1 VNISGILLNI
11 MRETNTPHFVGI
23 DVGTSAV
30 RVVVGTVDEQGRPE
44 IIGFSSAENSGMRR
58 GVVAHAEEVAV
69 AISNALHDAER
80 LSGRHITS
88 GTININGSHVQG
100 FNSRG
105 VIAIS
110 AANREITEEDR
121 MRVEEA
127 AAVMQL
133 PVNREI
139 IQVFPKAYRLDGQ
152 DNIKDPIG
160 MQGVRLEV
168 DTHIVTASTPNL
180 RLLETA
186 IEKASLGMKHRT
198 VSSLASAEA
207 VLSRQ
212 QREAGTAVIDI
223 GAGTTNIVVIEDG
236 EVQHVAVIPVGGTHV
251 TNDLA
256 IGLKTDLDVAEKV
269 KIEHANLAKP
279 ARSTVSVLFDK
290 QQYTFSADDVHMVVE
305 ARIEELFELIDKELK
320 RIGKSRK
327 LPGGVVFTGGS
338 SSIKGLV
345 DFAKENLELPAKIG
359 KVSEI
364 GGLSDISDNIA
375 FTTPIGLMLLDM
387 LLEGQ
392 NAVGRPNNYVGMVDN
407 ISSLFK
413 KFKKR

>member
-1 VNISGILLNI
+1 
-11 MRETNTPHFVGI
+11 MRETNTAHFVGV

-30 RVVVGTVDEQGRPE
+30 RVVVGTVDETGRPE

-58 GVVAHAEEVAV
+58 GVVSHAEEVAV
-69 AISNALHDAER
+69 AISNALQDAER
-80 LSGRHITS
+80 LSGRHLTS
-88 GTININGSHVQG
+88 ATININGAHVQG

-110 AANREITEEDR
+110 AANREITIDDR

-133 PVNREI
+133 PANREI

-180 RLLETA
+180 RLLESAT
-186 IEKASLGMKHRT
+186 EKASLGIKHRT
-198 VSSLASAEA
+198 ISSLASAEA
-207 VLSRQ
+207 VLTRQ
-212 QREAGTAVIDI
+212 QREAGTAVVDI
-223 GAGTTNIVVIEDG
+223 GAGTTNLVVIEDG
-236 EVQHVAVIPVGGTHV
+236 EVQHVAVIPVGGIHV

-256 IGLKTDLDVAEKV
+256 IGLKTDLDIAEKV
-269 KIEHANLAKP
+269 KVDHADLHKP
-279 ARSTVSVLFDK
+279 VRSTVSVMIDK
-290 QQYTFSADDVHMVVE
+290 QQHTFSADDVHMVIE

-320 RIGKSRK
+320 KIGKSRK
-327 LPGGVVFTGGS
+327 LPGGVIFTGGS
-338 SSIKGLV
+338 SQMKGLAE
-345 DFAKENLELPAKIG
+345 FAREKLELPAKIG
-359 KVSEI
+359 KLVET
-364 GGLSDISDNIA
+364 GGLADLADNIA
-375 FTTPIGLMLLDM
+375 FATPVGLMLLDM
-387 LLEGQ
+387 LLDGQ
-392 NAVGRPNNYVGMVDN
+392 HATGHPNNYAGVVDN

-413 KFKKR
+413 KFKNR

>member
-1 VNISGILLNI
+1 
-11 MRETNTPHFVGI
+11 MRETNTPHFVGV

-44 IIGFSSAENSGMRR
+44 IIGFSEAENTGMRR
-58 GVVAHAEEVAV
+58 GVVAHAEEVAA
-69 AISNALHDAER
+69 AISSALQDAER
-80 LSGRHITS
+80 LSGRRLTA
-88 GTININGSHVQG
+88 GTVNINGAHVQG

-110 AANREITEEDR
+110 AANREITIDDR

-133 PVNREI
+133 PANREI

-168 DTHIVTASTPNL
+168 DTHIVTASTPNI
-180 RLLETA
+180 RLLESA
-186 IEKASLGMKHRT
+186 AEKSTFGIKHRT

-207 VLSRQ
+207 VLTRQ
-212 QREAGTAVIDI
+212 QKEAGTAVIDI
-223 GAGTTNIVVIEDG
+223 GAGTTNLVVVEDG

-256 IGLKTDLDVAEKV
+256 IGLKTDLDIAEKV
-269 KIEHANLAKP
+269 KLEHASLAKP
-279 ARSTVSVLFDK
+279 TRSTVSVMIDKHQHTFD
-290 QQYTFSADDVHMVVE
+290 ADEVHMVIE
-305 ARIEELFELIDKELK
+305 ARIEELFELLDKELK

-327 LPGGVVFTGGS
+327 LPGGLIFTGGTS
-338 SSIKGLV
+338 RIKDLAE
-345 DFAKENLELPAKIG
+345 FAKNRLELPARIG
-359 KVSEI
+359 KINEVSGLADVSEN
-364 GGLSDISDNIA
+364 ISFA
-375 FTTPIGLMLLDM
+375 TPIGLMLLDM
-387 LLEGQ
+387 LLDGQ
-392 NAVGRPNNYVGMVDN
+392 HAQGHPNDYAGVVDN

-413 KFKKR
+413 RFKKR